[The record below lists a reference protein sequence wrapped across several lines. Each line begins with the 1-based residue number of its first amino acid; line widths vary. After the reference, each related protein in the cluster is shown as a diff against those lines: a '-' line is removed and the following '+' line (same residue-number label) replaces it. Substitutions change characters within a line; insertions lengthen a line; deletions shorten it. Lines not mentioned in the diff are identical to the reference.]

1 VLRIFRFLQR
11 SAVPTITVAV
21 GLVAST
27 LQAHAQGGAAA
38 PATTALK
45 APPTA
50 DSLAAITHRGYLIWQ
65 YDYVATAATDSV
77 MARRPAPELLQGY
90 VARQRG
96 ERWDVAFGKP
106 SAGRD
111 TFYVTF
117 EVRQRENDPDAFDVV
132 ALSPARADTG
142 YYARAMR
149 AIALAT
155 ADFGPQNRPYNPV
168 VLQRPNGL
176 LWVYLIPAQLRV
188 GVYPL
193 GADVRY
199 LVAADGKSILA
210 KRRLHNELLER
221 GNTPSPSGARLEA
234 GMHTAVL
241 DDIPEDTDVFHV
253 LAREPEVPEYII
265 TDAFIYKVQTNG
277 QILFGGRRK
286 DLLGGDTTKAGR
298 KP

>member
-1 VLRIFRFLQR
+1 MASPASLPYRI
-11 SAVPTITVAV
+11 I
-21 GLVAST
+21 
-27 LQAHAQGGAAA
+27 GGN
-38 PATTALK
+38 TTKSSQSSSLT
-45 APPTA
+45 TA
-50 DSLAAITHRGYLIWQ
+50 DSLAASSYRRHLIRQ

-96 ERWDVAFGKP
+96 DVAFGWP
-106 SAGRD
+106 SAGR
-111 TFYVTF
+111 
-117 EVRQRENDPDAFDVV
+117 E
-132 ALSPARADTG
+132 

-149 AIALAT
+149 AITLAK

-199 LVAADGKSILA
+199 LVAAHGKSILA
-210 KRRLHNELLER
+210 KRRLHDELLER
-221 GNTPSPSGARLEA
+221 GGTRPRSGADKLVA

-265 TDAFIYKVQTNG
+265 TEAFIYKVETNG
-277 QILFGGRRK
+277 QIRFGGRRK
-286 DLLGGDTTKAGR
+286 DALGGDSTKAGG

>member
-1 VLRIFRFLQR
+1 VFRIFSFLHR
-11 SAVPTITVAV
+11 SALPTITVAV
-21 GLVAST
+21 GLFAST
-27 LQAHAQGGAAA
+27 LQAHAQAGAAA
-38 PATTALK
+38 PAAPAPK

-50 DSLAAITHRGYLIWQ
+50 DSLAAITQRGLLIWQ

-90 VARQRG
+90 VARRRG
-96 ERWDVAFGKP
+96 DRWDVAFGRP

-117 EVRQRENDPDAFDVV
+117 EVRQQENDPDAFEV
-132 ALSPARADTG
+132 APLSPARADTG

-155 ADFGPQNRPYNPV
+155 ADFGRQNRPYNPV
-168 VLQRPNGL
+168 VLERPNGL

-199 LVAADGKSILA
+199 LVTADGKSILA

-221 GNTPSPSGARLEA
+221 GGTPPRAGATLEA

-253 LAREPEVPEYII
+253 LARQPEVPEYIV
-265 TDAFIYKVQTNG
+265 TESFIYRVETNG
-277 QILFGGRRK
+277 QIRVGGRRK
-286 DLLGGDTTKAGR
+286 DLLGGDSTKAGV
-298 KP
+298 KH